1 MTKKEFLEISANE
14 KREKGPKKEA
24 EILAQLELVGAKLFE
39 LRDLL
44 NPILRN
50 TPQEEEK
57 SPEPTNLSDV
67 MYRINRINEQINL
80 ITNDIDIN

>member
-1 MTKKEFLEISANE
+1 MNEETKGVET
-14 KREKGPKKEA
+14 KKEA
-24 EILAQLELVGAKLFE
+24 EILAQLELVGDKLFK

-44 NPILRN
+44 NPIIIN
-50 TPQEEEK
+50 TPQEEAK